1 MSKRELLYQVE
12 SAARLM
18 TWADVKIPHTRP
30 EGWGDLLAQVSV
42 QEKKLDEAKKAA
54 LAAGISENE
63 IENAECKGTDDALD
77 TARECYE
84 EGRWDD

>member
-18 TWADVKIPHTRP
+18 TWADVKIAHTHP

-42 QEKKLDEAKKAA
+42 QEKKLENAKKAA
-54 LAAGISENE
+54 LAAGISEDDV
-63 IENAECKGTDDALD
+63 ENAECKGTQDAMD
-77 TARECYE
+77 TAVECYE
-84 EGRWDD
+84 EGRWDG